1 MGAFL
6 VYIIKCS
13 LLLSAF
19 FLFYK
24 LLLSKETFHRFNRI
38 FLISILSLS
47 VILPFIKISFEGA
60 GAADNILKGL
70 SDLTL
75 TVDSSVAG
83 EDGFEFTT
91 WHFVI
96 LLYLVGALVA
106 LFGSVLAM
114 FRMWRLIYNGRRVS
128 TDRGESIVLTDQKIA
143 PFSWFGY
150 IVLNE
155 GDYNEESRSV
165 IIHEMAH
172 VKKLHS
178 IDILLAELVIIFQ
191 WFSPA
196 SYLLK
201 RELRDIHE
209 FEADEEV
216 INSGA
221 DARSYQLL
229 LIKKAVGSR
238 LYSMANSFNHSK
250 LKKRITMMVKK
261 KSKRSS
267 AAKALFLLPL
277 TALAL
282 TAFASEK
289 VSSVAEEVSKVKIN
303 DFIKSDTVK
312 GKKIFF
318 TVRGDSVTIKDS
330 SPVTIGTDTIIVV
343 TSMTNG
349 TTVKKNVHVKRS
361 VSTKVTSLPDGV
373 IYIVDGKEV
382 ANLDG
387 VDKDDI
393 HSMNILKGDVAVAKY
408 GKKATKGAIEITKK
422 HVMVYRSGKN
432 DSPLIIVDGVECKN
446 MDDVD
451 QDNIDS
457 MTILKDKSA
466 KDLYG
471 EKAKNGVI
479 IITTKTKK

>member
-1 MGAFL
+1 M
-6 VYIIKCS
+6 V
-13 LLLSAF
+13 
-19 FLFYK
+19 
-24 LLLSKETFHRFNRI
+24 
-38 FLISILSLS
+38 
-47 VILPFIKISFEGA
+47 
-60 GAADNILKGL
+60 
-70 SDLTL
+70 
-75 TVDSSVAG
+75 
-83 EDGFEFTT
+83 
-91 WHFVI
+91 W
-96 LLYLVGALVA
+96 
-106 LFGSVLAM
+106 
-114 FRMWRLIYNGRRVS
+114 IYCFKR
-128 TDRGESIVLTDQKIA
+128 
-143 PFSWFGY
+143 
-150 IVLNE
+150 

-312 GKKIFF
+312 GKKIFYSK
-318 TVRGDSVTIKDS
+318 RRLSYYKDS

-349 TTVKKNVHVKRS
+349 TTVKKMYMLRDL
-361 VSTKVTSLPDGV
+361 SLR
-373 IYIVDGKEV
+373 K
-382 ANLDG
+382 
-387 VDKDDI
+387 
-393 HSMNILKGDVAVAKY
+393 
-408 GKKATKGAIEITKK
+408 
-422 HVMVYRSGKN
+422 
-432 DSPLIIVDGVECKN
+432 
-446 MDDVD
+446 
-451 QDNIDS
+451 
-457 MTILKDKSA
+457 
-466 KDLYG
+466 
-471 EKAKNGVI
+471 
-479 IITTKTKK
+479 